1 MDAGDGRNQALFNY
15 ILTLQSADFE
25 KEEARDCLRM
35 INKYVLKEPLAEDEL
50 DVIMRDEAFSNRAI
64 ENFTDEDVTVDQ
76 GETKKSVVVTDNITV
91 VNTMEKLYMTVYVA

>member
-1 MDAGDGRNQALFNY
+1 MH
-15 ILTLQSADFE
+15 T
-25 KEEARDCLRM
+25 
-35 INKYVLKEPLAEDEL
+35 EL
-50 DVIMRDEAFSNRAI
+50 YESRAI